1 MAKTNV
7 VEPISSYMAPDSDN
21 VIYDSDLTGWIIDK
35 CEKWEDA
42 RNAQYKD
49 RWHEYYRLWR
59 GQHAGPEDKI

>member
-21 VIYDSDLTGWIIDK
+21 VIYDSDLTGWIIAK
-35 CEKWEDA
+35 CEKREDA

-49 RWHEYYRLWR
+49 RWH
-59 GQHAGPEDKI
+59 